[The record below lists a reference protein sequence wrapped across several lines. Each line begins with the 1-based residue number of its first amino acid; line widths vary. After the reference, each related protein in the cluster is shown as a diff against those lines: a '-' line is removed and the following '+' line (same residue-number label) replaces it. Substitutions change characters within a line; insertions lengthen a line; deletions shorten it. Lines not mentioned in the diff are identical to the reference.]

1 MTPDRL
7 VNPEGRRVGAWRG
20 RAGRLP
26 ALIFARLV
34 QAVLTMLAASV
45 LVWALLPLAPG
56 DPALRTLQ
64 ARGIENPRPFE
75 VAAVREELQLDRP
88 AVVRYFAWLGRSLQ
102 GDLSISYQSGRP
114 VSEEI
119 ARRLPATA
127 LLTGVALAFSVLLS
141 LTAAL
146 TAAAFHGRWPDRLIR
161 LLTQAG
167 AACPAFLLGLLAL
180 QFIVV
185 GSGWGRVLSGD
196 SANDVWLPALCL
208 SLGRAAEW
216 AQLLR
221 ANLLEAL
228 GAHYSVVAVARGASR
243 LRVLVRYALPN
254 ALLPFLTAIGIG
266 LGSLLGGAPIVEAV
280 FTYPGIGSYVV
291 AGVVARDLPV
301 VQAFVVISTLAYV
314 TASFLVDVVSALV
327 DPRLRLAGRVA

>member
-7 VNPEGRRVGAWRG
+7 FNAKGKRNRARRRRSGS
-20 RAGRLP
+20 LP
-26 ALIFARLV
+26 ALIFARFV
-34 QAVLTMLAASV
+34 QAVLTMLGASV

-64 ARGIENPRPFE
+64 ARGVEHPRPFE

-88 AVVRYFAWLGRSLQ
+88 AVVRYFAWLGRALR

-114 VSEEI
+114 VAQEI
-119 ARRLPATA
+119 AERLPATA
-127 LLTGVALAFSVLLS
+127 LLAGVALVLSVLLS
-141 LTAAL
+141 LAAAL
-146 TAAAFHGRWPDRLIR
+146 AAAAFHGRWPDKLIR

-167 AACPAFLLGLLAL
+167 AACPSFLLGLLAL

-185 GSGWGRVLSGD
+185 GSGWGKVLSGG
-196 SANDVWLPALCL
+196 ALNDVWLPALCL

-228 GAHYSVVAVARGASR
+228 GAQYSVVAAARGARR
-243 LRVLVRYALPN
+243 LRVLLRYALPN
-254 ALLPFLTAIGIG
+254 ALLPFLTVVGVG
-266 LGSLLGGAPIVEAV
+266 VGSLLGGAPIVEAV

-301 VQAFVVISTLAYV
+301 VQGFVIISTLAYV
-314 TASFLVDVVSALV
+314 TASFLVDVASALV
-327 DPRLRLAGRVA
+327 DPRLRHPERAA